1 MVSNSLRLALDLLCF
16 ATGVSGIL
24 LAVLVYYRTPSR
36 LIAHHAVT
44 LGFWTLNQLLLTT
57 FFYLNA
63 VLGVADPPTN
73 AAINDTSYCASAFFG
88 ASLIYL
94 LHAYFRR
101 QPARWMKTMA
111 IANIVAAFI
120 PTSLLLMAFPDLA
133 LPIGLVEAAKLILF
147 YAALVAVAW
156 QLHRFSQN
164 VVTEEVRRIL
174 HVLVLIQA
182 VFYPIM
188 LWEGSGFFEG
198 HFFVPVSSFSLFYC
212 LINLLWLWFVS
223 RHIEFPVV
231 QFVNDGRSV
240 ERFVTLFDISER
252 EREIAVLLLDGLSYK
267 EIAAR
272 LFIAHETVKTH
283 VNNIYRKAGVG
294 SKMAL
299 AKVIKNC

>member
-1 MVSNSLRLALDLLCF
+1 MLLNSLRLAIDLLCF

-24 LAVLVYYRTPSR
+24 LAVLVYLRTPSR
-36 LIAHHAVT
+36 LIAHHALT
-44 LGFWTLNQLLLTT
+44 LGFWTLNQFLLTA

-63 VLGVADPPTN
+63 ILGLTDPPTN
-73 AAINDTSYCASAFFG
+73 AAINDVSYCASAFFG

-94 LHAYFRR
+94 LHAYFRKA
-101 QPARWMKTMA
+101 PDRWMKTLA
-111 IANIVAAFI
+111 IANVVAAFI
-120 PTSLLLMAFPDLA
+120 PTSLLRMAFPDLA
-133 LPIGLVEAAKLILF
+133 LLIGILEAAKLVLF

-156 QLHRFSQN
+156 QLHRFAQN
-164 VVTEEVRRIL
+164 VVTEEIRRIL
-174 HVLVLIQA
+174 NILVLIQI

-231 QFVNDGRSV
+231 QFVNEDRSL
-240 ERFVTLFDISER
+240 ERFLTLFAISER
-252 EREIAVLLLDGLSYK
+252 EREITVLLLDGHSYK
-267 EIAAR
+267 EIASR

-283 VNNIYRKAGVG
+283 VNNIYKKAGVG

-299 AKVIKNC
+299 ARVIKNC